1 LDHFISFFLGFF
13 ILDLGFHILG
23 ALVESISFDESFMA
37 KVLHE
42 DLRMISNLLMFTDP
56 HMAFVMLAL
65 CYP

>member
-1 LDHFISFFLGFF
+1 
-13 ILDLGFHILG
+13 LG

-42 DLRMISNLLMFTDP
+42 DLGMTSNLLMFVDL
-56 HMAFVMLAL
+56 HMTFVMIAL